1 MLSQIEQVLL
11 FLSFFCLMVG
21 VGCSIEKQQL
31 QSVWNDRRSFL
42 WGLAQ
47 QYLLLPSLACLL
59 ILGFGLDPLAG
70 GTLLLIACCPG
81 GTTSNMFT
89 YFSRGNVSLSIFL
102 TFFTT
107 LAAFGV
113 TPLLLM
119 LFGSSLLSQSQ
130 QIQIPLVNLIVT
142 LIASLIPVAVG
153 FAIRLKS
160 EHWALLTEKW
170 GARIGY
176 LSIGLMVLIWYPKI
190 YEILQK
196 QDLWVFA
203 ATGLLSFSGILFSFL
218 LSRWGARLTPEVAR
232 TLSFETGIQNA
243 PLAFAMISLNLPKET
258 AQAIGWIPL
267 LYGALSVGNAA
278 LFTGLYLWAQK
289 RQNRPNETAESEQ
302 LPA

>member
-11 FLSFFCLMVG
+11 FISFFCLMVG
-21 VGCSIEKQQL
+21 VGCSIEKAQL
-31 QSVWNDRRSFL
+31 QSVWNDRRSFF

-47 QYLLLPSLACLL
+47 QYLLLPTLACLL

-89 YFSRGNVSLSIFL
+89 YFARGNVSLSVFL
-102 TFFTT
+102 TFTTT
-107 LAAFGV
+107 LAAFVV

-119 LFGSSLLSQSQ
+119 LFGSQLLSQSQ
-130 QIQIPLVNLIVT
+130 QIQIPLQNLMVT

-160 EHWALLTEKW
+160 ESLALLTEKW

-176 LSIGLMVLIWYPKI
+176 LSIVLMVLIWYPKI

-196 QDLWVFA
+196 QDLKVFA
-203 ATGLLSFSGILFSFL
+203 VTGLLSFSGILFSFAF
-218 LSRWGARLTPEVAR
+218 SRWAARLSPEVAR

-243 PLAFAMISLNLPKET
+243 PLAFAMITLNLPKET
-258 AQAIGWIPL
+258 ALAVGWIPL

-289 RQNRPNETAESEQ
+289 RQTT
-302 LPA
+302 

>member
-1 MLSQIEQVLL
+1 MLSHIEQVLL

-21 VGCSIEKQQL
+21 VGCSIEVAQL
-31 QSVWNDRRSFL
+31 QSVWSDRRPLL

-47 QYLLLPSLACLL
+47 QYFLLPSLACLL
-59 ILGFGLDPLAG
+59 ILGFGLDALAG

-102 TFFTT
+102 TFATT
-107 LAAFGV
+107 LPAFVV

-119 LFGSSLLSQSQ
+119 LFGSTLLNPAQ
-130 QIQIPLVNLIVT
+130 QIQIPLPNLIVT

-153 FAIRLKS
+153 FGLRLKS
-160 EHWALLTEKW
+160 QSLAILAEKW
-170 GARIGY
+170 GSRIGY
-176 LSIGLMVLIWYPKI
+176 VSILLMVLIWYPKI

-196 QDLWVFA
+196 QDLKVFA
-203 ATGLLSFSGILFSFL
+203 ATGLMSFLGILCSFAFS
-218 LSRWGARLTPEVAR
+218 RAVGQTAQVAR

-258 AQAIGWIPL
+258 AQAVGWIPL

-278 LFTGLYLWAQK
+278 LFTALYLWQHK
-289 RQNRPNETAESEQ
+289 RSAAAPESEAT
-302 LPA
+302 P